1 MLKGSTGLWIPFFTP
16 RSFITEASD
25 FRDPQ
30 RTLLGLAFLGSP
42 NQEIPEVL
50 WRIRMM
56 RCVSLGIRG
65 WLPSLPDDRGELPN
79 QS

>member
-1 MLKGSTGLWIPFFTP
+1 MLKGSTGLRIPFFTP

-25 FRDPQ
+25 FRGPE
-30 RTLLGLAFLGSP
+30 RTLRGLAFLGP

-50 WRIRMM
+50 WRIRRM

-65 WLPSLPDDRGELPN
+65 WLPHLPDDRGELPN